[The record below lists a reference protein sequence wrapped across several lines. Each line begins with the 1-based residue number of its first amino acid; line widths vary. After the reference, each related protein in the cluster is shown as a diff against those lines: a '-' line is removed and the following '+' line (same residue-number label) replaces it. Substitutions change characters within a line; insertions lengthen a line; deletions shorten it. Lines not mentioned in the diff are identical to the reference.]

1 MKKKLRKFVNGGY
14 STVDSENPVPS
25 IDEDVRSRAMKF
37 VENASEESRDI
48 GAPVTRS
55 ASKSTS
61 KVAETVAP
69 PTKPAVDMEAEKA
82 RIAEIGKKQALERV
96 YPEEM
101 IGGGAGKLLQ
111 MAGKRLSSKIATDRA
126 AKQAAE
132 AATKKAT
139 RKSEEGFDPSETLEA
154 LKPTRTRTIKGKE
167 MPIRQNTPKFKE
179 DKIPMSVKDVR
190 NKSGK
195 KVPVKRDNE
204 DMGDGGSGAF
214 KRGGKVSKTDMKK
227 AGFYDKGT
235 TKSERQ
241 KIVSKVTTKPQ
252 RIAMVEKAF
261 STKNMKSGGMASR
274 RADGCA
280 IRGKT
285 RA

>member
-14 STVDSENPVPS
+14 STVDPENPVPS

-69 PTKPAVDMEAEKA
+69 PTKTLAPSMPDEEKERISKIGEKQKLIGVHPEDYMGAGLLKGALKKVVDMSA
-82 RIAEIGKKQALERV
+82 
-96 YPEEM
+96 
-101 IGGGAGKLLQ
+101 
-111 MAGKRLSSKIATDRA
+111 KRAT
-126 AKQAAE
+126 KE
-132 AATKKAT
+132 AATRNAA
-139 RKSEEGFDPSETLEA
+139 RKSEEGLNPSEALEA
-154 LKPTRTRTIKGKE
+154 LKPIRTRTIKGKE

-179 DKIPMSVKDVR
+179 ENSPMSVKDVK

-214 KRGGKVSKTDMKK
+214 KRGGKVS
-227 AGFYDKGT
+227 
-235 TKSERQ
+235 S
-241 KIVSKVTTKPQ
+241 
-252 RIAMVEKAF
+252 
-261 STKNMKSGGMASR
+261 ASR

>member
-1 MKKKLRKFVNGGY
+1 MKKKLRKFVNGGV
-14 STVDSENPVPS
+14 SEGENPN

-69 PTKPAVDMEAEKA
+69 PTKPAVDMEAEKT

-96 YPEEM
+96 EPENY
-101 IGGGAGKLLQ
+101 IPGAGLVKGMLKKVVD
-111 MAGKRLSSKIATDRA
+111 MSAKRAT
-126 AKQAAE
+126 KE
-132 AATKKAT
+132 AAIKNAA
-139 RKSEEGFDPSETLEA
+139 RKSEEGLNPSEALDL
-154 LKPTRTRTIKGKE
+154 LKPIRTRTIKGKE

-179 DKIPMSVKDVR
+179 DNSPMSVKDVR

-214 KRGGKVSKTDMKK
+214 KRGGKVS
-227 AGFYDKGT
+227 
-235 TKSERQ
+235 S
-241 KIVSKVTTKPQ
+241 
-252 RIAMVEKAF
+252 
-261 STKNMKSGGMASR
+261 ASR

>member
-1 MKKKLRKFVNGGY
+1 
-14 STVDSENPVPS
+14 
-25 IDEDVRSRAMKF
+25 
-37 VENASEESRDI
+37 
-48 GAPVTRS
+48 
-55 ASKSTS
+55 
-61 KVAETVAP
+61 
-69 PTKPAVDMEAEKA
+69 MEAEKA

-132 AATKKAT
+132 AATKKTT
-139 RKSEEGFDPSETLEA
+139 RKSEEGFDPSEALDA

-179 DKIPMSVKDVR
+179 ENSPMSVKDVK

-214 KRGGKVSKTDMKK
+214 KRGGKVS
-227 AGFYDKGT
+227 
-235 TKSERQ
+235 S
-241 KIVSKVTTKPQ
+241 
-252 RIAMVEKAF
+252 
-261 STKNMKSGGMASR
+261 ASR

>member
-1 MKKKLRKFVNGGY
+1 MKKKLRKFVDGGV
-14 STVDSENPVPS
+14 TEGQNPN
-25 IDEDVRSRAMKF
+25 IDDDVRSRAMKF

-82 RIAEIGKKQALERV
+82 RISEINKKQSLERV

-101 IGGGAGKLLQ
+101 IGGGVGKLLQ
-111 MAGKRLSSKIATDRA
+111 MAGKKLSSKIAADRTT
-126 AKQAAE
+126 KEVAE

-139 RKSEEGFDPSETLEA
+139 RRSEEGFDPSDA
-154 LKPTRTRTIKGKE
+154 LVAREKVKTNELIKKAQ
-167 MPIRQNTPKFKE
+167 RQT
-179 DKIPMSVKDVR
+179 
-190 NKSGK
+190 
-195 KVPVKRDNE
+195 KVPKNISKAEQEARKERYLSTGPME
-204 DMGDGGSGAF
+204 DAFGTGSQF
-214 KRGGKVSKTDMKK
+214 KRGFKSGGTVSKTDMKK

-241 KIVSKVTTKPQ
+241 KIVKKVTTKPQ
-252 RIAMVEKAF
+252 RIAIVEKAF
-261 STKNMKSGGMASR
+261 STKNMKSGGMASK

>member
-14 STVDSENPVPS
+14 STVDPENPVPS

-61 KVAETVAP
+61 KVAETVVP

-82 RIAEIGKKQALERV
+82 RIAEINKKQRLEGV

-101 IGGGAGKLLQ
+101 IGGGVGKLLQ

-126 AKQAAE
+126 AKEAAE

-139 RKSEEGFDPSETLEA
+139 RKSEEGFDPSEALDV

-167 MPIRQNTPKFKE
+167 MPIRQNKPKFKE
-179 DKIPMSVKDVR
+179 DNSPMSVKDVR

-214 KRGGKVSKTDMKK
+214 KRGGKVS
-227 AGFYDKGT
+227 
-235 TKSERQ
+235 S
-241 KIVSKVTTKPQ
+241 
-252 RIAMVEKAF
+252 
-261 STKNMKSGGMASR
+261 ASR

>member
-14 STVDSENPVPS
+14 STVDPENPVPS
-25 IDEDVRSRAMKF
+25 IDDDVRSRAMKF

-69 PTKPAVDMEAEKA
+69 PTKTLAPPMPAEEKA
-82 RIAEIGKKQALERV
+82 RTEKMLKNQELVGV
-96 YPEEM
+96 HPEDYM
-101 IGGGAGKLLQ
+101 GAGLLKGALKKVVD
-111 MAGKRLSSKIATDRA
+111 MSAKRAT
-126 AKQAAE
+126 KE
-132 AATKKAT
+132 AATRNAA
-139 RKSEEGFDPSETLEA
+139 RKSEEGLNPSEALEA
-154 LKPTRTRTIKGKE
+154 LKPIRTRTIKGKE

-179 DKIPMSVKDVR
+179 DKSPMSVKDVR

-214 KRGGKVSKTDMKK
+214 KRGGTVSKTDMKK

>member
-14 STVDSENPVPS
+14 STVDPENPVPS
-25 IDEDVRSRAMKF
+25 IDDDVRRNAMKF

-55 ASKSTS
+55 ASKSAS

-69 PTKPAVDMEAEKA
+69 PTKTLAPPMPAEEKERISKISKNQELIGVHPEDYMGAGLLKGALKKVVDMSA
-82 RIAEIGKKQALERV
+82 
-96 YPEEM
+96 
-101 IGGGAGKLLQ
+101 
-111 MAGKRLSSKIATDRA
+111 KRAT
-126 AKQAAE
+126 KE
-132 AATKKAT
+132 AAIKNAA
-139 RKSEEGFDPSETLEA
+139 RKSEEGLNPSEALDL
-154 LKPTRTRTIKGKE
+154 LKPIRTRTIKGKE
-167 MPIRQNTPKFKE
+167 MPIRQNKPKFKE
-179 DKIPMSVKDVR
+179 DNSPMSVKDVR

-195 KVPVKRDNE
+195 KVPVKRENE

-214 KRGGKVSKTDMKK
+214 KRGGTVSKVDMKK

>member
-1 MKKKLRKFVNGGY
+1 MKKKLRKFVNGGV
-14 STVDSENPVPS
+14 SEGENPN

-69 PTKPAVDMEAEKA
+69 PTKPAVDMEAEKT

-96 YPEEM
+96 EPENY
-101 IGGGAGKLLQ
+101 IPGAGLVKGMLKKVVD
-111 MAGKRLSSKIATDRA
+111 MSAKRAT
-126 AKQAAE
+126 KE
-132 AATKKAT
+132 AAIKNAA
-139 RKSEEGFDPSETLEA
+139 RKSEEGLNPSEALDL
-154 LKPTRTRTIKGKE
+154 LKPIRTRTIKGKE

-179 DKIPMSVKDVR
+179 DNSPMSVKDVR

-214 KRGGKVSKTDMKK
+214 KQGGKVS
-227 AGFYDKGT
+227 
-235 TKSERQ
+235 S
-241 KIVSKVTTKPQ
+241 
-252 RIAMVEKAF
+252 
-261 STKNMKSGGMASR
+261 ASR